1 MTTPDDRIVQLEILS
16 AEQEQTIAELSGQ
29 IAEQWTVIER
39 MQKRLDVLTERF
51 LALEESSAGEVPITK
66 PPHW

>member
-51 LALEESSAGEVPITK
+51 LALEE
-66 PPHW
+66 